1 MLSGNPKAMTG
12 ENPQTKH
19 SRDAVAGSA
28 SATGTEDAPVAA
40 NVSEKADGALS
51 AAGVKTEEAAEAARA
66 RVRAAGAAGKRVEA
80 KARTGVDAGRRKV
93 SEVSEKAVASAGT
106 AWQTAREHKVAVTSA
121 GAGLLTVATA
131 SFLAGRKSGVRAVGP
146 LTRLTGGRL

>member
-1 MLSGNPKAMTG
+1 MTG

-19 SRDAVAGSA
+19 SRDAVAASA
-28 SATGTEDAPVAA
+28 SAPGTDNAPVAA
-40 NVSEKADGALS
+40 TASEKADAALS
-51 AAGVKTEEAAEAARA
+51 AAGAKTEEATEAARA
-66 RVRAAGAAGKRVEA
+66 RARAAGAAGKRVEA

-106 AWQTAREHKVAVTSA
+106 AWGTVREHKVAAASA

-146 LTRLTGGRL
+146 LTRLTGGKL